1 MIYIETTDRQ
11 RDILYSLCDVE
22 KVKDKGIRSSLY
34 KRMNDNGKY
43 FNMFVTNFRETF
55 DFQPYNLDS
64 EGYYTWEYD
73 IVFVPFKSVPKICN
87 LLKIEEGTI
96 LKRKF

>member
-1 MIYIETTDRQ
+1 
-11 RDILYSLCDVE
+11 
-22 KVKDKGIRSSLY
+22 
-34 KRMNDNGKY
+34 
-43 FNMFVTNFRETF
+43 MFVTNFRETF

-73 IVFVPFKSVPKICN
+73 IVFVPLKSVPKICS
-87 LLKIEEGTI
+87 LLEIEEGTI